1 MFFDLSPTKISLKI
15 YKMYGSNIQV
25 GPIFLFIQ
33 TVQLIKDT
41 GQRFFWTQGFVSGRR
56 KGSMDRNEIT
66 NRALNYK

>member
-1 MFFDLSPTKISLKI
+1 
-15 YKMYGSNIQV
+15 MYGSNIQV